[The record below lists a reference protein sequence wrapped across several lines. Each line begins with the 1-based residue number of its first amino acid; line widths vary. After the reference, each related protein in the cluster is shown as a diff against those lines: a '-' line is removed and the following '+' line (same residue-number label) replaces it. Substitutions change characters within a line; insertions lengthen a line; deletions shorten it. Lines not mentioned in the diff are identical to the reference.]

1 MVMAFMRLFF
11 YLLIALGF
19 AKTPV
24 YLDHAPAETPQQQSI
39 LWADGKA
46 PNQLDIAT
54 NNAPELADT
63 PPSTIA
69 ETEEDPPVQDG
80 GVCTAYLP
88 AQVYASGLVLP
99 VSALVIKTVKLFIL
113 YSSFKVDC

>member
-1 MVMAFMRLFF
+1 MRLFF

-24 YLDHAPAETPQQQSI
+24 YLNHAKAETLQQQAM

-46 PNQLDIAT
+46 PNQQGIAT
-54 NNAPELADT
+54 NSAPILADT
-63 PPSTIA
+63 PPPAIT
-69 ETEEDPPVQDG
+69 ETEEDPPVEG
-80 GVCTAYLP
+80 VGVCTAHLP

-99 VSALVIKTVKLFIL
+99 VSALVIKKVKLFIL
-113 YSSFKVDC
+113 YSAIKVDC